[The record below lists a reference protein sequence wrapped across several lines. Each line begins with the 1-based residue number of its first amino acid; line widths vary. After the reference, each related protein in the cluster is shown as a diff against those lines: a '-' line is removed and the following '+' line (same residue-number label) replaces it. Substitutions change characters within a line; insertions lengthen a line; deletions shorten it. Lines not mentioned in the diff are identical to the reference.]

1 MDRIIG
7 EWQKFMSFIGNI
19 VAAQTA
25 KVIGRYNQSVY
36 EQQAAYAKQQSV
48 MREKVYNTWEKP
60 KLLED
65 QATFLA
71 EQRVNIFKSGAE
83 LREGETGYLVL
94 LKNMQN
100 LSRQVAISD
109 YNKEVERIDL
119 VNNSLLLQ
127 ARGRGEKL
135 KGEMTAQAEYWKAG
149 ASLLTMGYAS
159 HDAGRLVIT

>member
-1 MDRIIG
+1 
-7 EWQKFMSFIGNI
+7 MSFIGNI
-19 VAAQTA
+19 AAAQSA
-25 KVIGRYNQSVY
+25 KVIGKYNQSVY
-36 EQQAAYAKQQSV
+36 NQQAAYAKQQSV
-48 MREKVYNTWEKP
+48 MREKVYTEWEKP
-60 KLLED
+60 KLLEN

-94 LKNMQN
+94 LKNMEN
-100 LSRQVAISD
+100 LARQVQISD

-135 KGEMTAQAEYWKAG
+135 KGDMTARTEYIKAAG
-149 ASLLTMGYAS
+149 SLLTTAYKS
-159 HDAGRLVIT
+159 YDAGQLVL

>member
-7 EWQKFMSFIGNI
+7 EWQKFMSFIGNL
-19 VAAQTA
+19 VAAKSAQ
-25 KVIGRYNQSVY
+25 VIGKYNQSVY

-65 QATFLA
+65 QATYLA
-71 EQRVNIFKSGAE
+71 EQRVNIFKTGAE

-127 ARGRGEKL
+127 AKGQGERL
-135 KGEMTAQAEYWKAG
+135 KGEMTAQAEYLKAG

-159 HDAGRLVIT
+159 HSAGRLVIT

>member
-1 MDRIIG
+1 
-7 EWQKFMSFIGNI
+7 MSFIGNI
-19 VAAQTA
+19 VAAKSAQVLG
-25 KVIGRYNQSVY
+25 KYNQSVY

-48 MREKVYNTWEKP
+48 MREKVYTEWEKP

-119 VNNSLLLQ
+119 VNNSLLFKKVL
-127 ARGRGEKL
+127 KL
-135 KGEMTAQAEYWKAG
+135 
-149 ASLLTMGYAS
+149 
-159 HDAGRLVIT
+159 I